1 MSVVA
6 ERDGVA
12 SILLCEA
19 GPGVYAGG
27 ASLEELKGFIL
38 ELSAMMLV
46 HRGFANAAG
55 MVCFTYLVDVSP
67 VKMRQTG

>member
-1 MSVVA
+1 M
-6 ERDGVA
+6 
-12 SILLCEA
+12 LCDA

-38 ELSAMMLV
+38 ELSTVMLV
-46 HRGFANAAG
+46 HRKVATPAG
-55 MVCFTYLVDVSP
+55 MVRFTYLVDVSP